1 MTLRFQQPTTTLS
14 FEKVFDYPDEDLC
27 LFKEFP
33 HSHLVVPIISPGV
46 KIACTCTL
54 QWLEMYLHLY
64 EPWFYT
70 INASSYVYDYKT
82 SLQKREYTLKFCYEQ
97 TLRECDF
104 RKRFEKCNP
113 TSINHSKFSF
123 NSDNDI
129 FQLAKWLQYILLV
142 ILQPIFT
149 FSGLFNNLLLIWIIT
164 DKTNDHLFKE
174 AMYKHIRIN
183 ACFNA
188 VYCLIRSFSLL
199 NQCLEFNGSPYCS
212 SIYQEQW
219 AQYFKIIVVNF
230 LGNSL
235 KFCSNVSYLFFAISR
250 FILIANVKQEHKLFS
265 ITKRIPLLFYMGI
278 LFLVA
283 LLLNLFRL
291 FQYKI
296 NTGTNIHQNFPL
308 ERQDEV
314 LYSKRKIA
322 LFDTLKIVNNFL
334 NDIVCFVLNIAFDLF
349 LLKYFNQ
356 DIRHKMHTRN
366 KGTDNSDLEKK
377 RKNVNRMI
385 FVNGI
390 LFVVSHLP
398 EFVSA
403 IVLVVKRQ
411 TLFVFCYYR
420 KICDDLF
427 NEEAQVFS
435 LISVVFQF
443 YIFAIFNKNFQMCIK
458 QLRTKCWQ
466 FLFRS

>member
-1 MTLRFQQPTTTLS
+1 VTLRFQQPTTTLS

-27 LFKEFP
+27 LFKDFP

-104 RKRFEKCNP
+104 RKRFEKCNLA
-113 TSINHSKFSF
+113 SINHSKFSF

-314 LYSKRKIA
+314 LY
-322 LFDTLKIVNNFL
+322 
-334 NDIVCFVLNIAFDLF
+334 
-349 LLKYFNQ
+349 
-356 DIRHKMHTRN
+356 
-366 KGTDNSDLEKK
+366 
-377 RKNVNRMI
+377 
-385 FVNGI
+385 
-390 LFVVSHLP
+390 
-398 EFVSA
+398 
-403 IVLVVKRQ
+403 
-411 TLFVFCYYR
+411 
-420 KICDDLF
+420 
-427 NEEAQVFS
+427 
-435 LISVVFQF
+435 
-443 YIFAIFNKNFQMCIK
+443 
-458 QLRTKCWQ
+458 
-466 FLFRS
+466 